1 MKGMNLIYVP
11 IPDHII
17 LISIPSFR
25 NAARIP
31 QTYRLNISDVPH
43 NQTHT
48 MNFPGTKTLLEVK
61 MDVSELIGIPVKNQL
76 WTGWPP
82 NTTDDASL
90 INKIN
95 FVFNNVLTH
104 KLLPV
109 DVRKLW
115 NLP

>member
-25 NAARIP
+25 NAALIP
-31 QTYRLNISDVPH
+31 QTYRLNIFDVPH

-48 MNFPGTKTLLEVK
+48 INFQGTNILLEV
-61 MDVSELIGIPVKNQL
+61 MQHVSQLTNIPVQNQL

-82 NTTDDASL
+82 NTTDDASC
-90 INKIN
+90 
-95 FVFNNVLTH
+95 F
-104 KLLPV
+104 LLCG
-109 DVRKLW
+109 
-115 NLP
+115 

>member
-1 MKGMNLIYVP
+1 MVELMKGMNLIYVP

-31 QTYRLNISDVPH
+31 QTYRLNIFDVPH
-43 NQTHT
+43 NQTHAK
-48 MNFPGTKTLLEVK
+48 NFPGTKTLLEVK
-61 MDVSELIGIPVKNQL
+61 TDVSELIGIPVQNQL

-90 INKIN
+90 INKVN
-95 FVFNNVLTH
+95 FVF
-104 KLLPV
+104 KIMY
-109 DVRKLW
+109 
-115 NLP
+115 